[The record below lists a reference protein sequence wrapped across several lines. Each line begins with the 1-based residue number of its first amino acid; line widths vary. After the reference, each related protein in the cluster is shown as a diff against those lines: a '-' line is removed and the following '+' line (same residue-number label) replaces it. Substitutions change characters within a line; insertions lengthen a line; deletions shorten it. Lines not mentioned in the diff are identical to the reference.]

1 MEYKPLSLKKQI
13 KQGNLND
20 PQERERILMRYAG
33 IFPNNIEEFA
43 SKFIPRNKKI
53 KNHAR

>member
-1 MEYKPLSLKKQI
+1 MEYKPLNLKKQI
-13 KQGNLND
+13 KQGNFND
-20 PQERERILMRYAG
+20 PLERERVLMRYAG

-43 SKFIPRNKKI
+43 NKFIPRNKKI